1 MRDSERRVWSPA
13 DLLIRLVI
21 LVLAALLLM
30 ALQQTGRLEGVEGT
44 VVAVTTPGQL
54 GLTTLTARL
63 SDAFQSLAQFR
74 QLQQRSAELERI
86 NESLLVENLR
96 LQEVERENQRLREL
110 LAFAETRPGI
120 EFRGGQILARPIGYD
135 SNNFLN
141 FIMLDLGRRHGIQ
154 VGMPV
159 VNDQGLVGRISEV
172 NESTSK
178 VLLITDPSSTVN
190 TILQSSRLTGII
202 TGRPGSDP
210 VMGFVRQG
218 SEIAVGEIVLT
229 SGMGG
234 NFPKGIPVGQ
244 VTEVRQ
250 RDFEVVQ
257 EAVVRPTVDFD
268 RLEVVMVIT
277 NFDPLEFFAGMEDM
291 PVIPLLSP
299 NTIDS
304 PAINGEPQNSGNDAA
319 NELAPAPT
327 P

>member
-1 MRDSERRVWSPA
+1 MRDTERRSWSPA

-21 LVLAALLLM
+21 LVLAGLLLM

-54 GLTTLTARL
+54 GLTSLTDRVN
-63 SDAFQSLAQFR
+63 DAFQTVAQFR
-74 QLQQRSAELERI
+74 QLQQRVAELERI

-110 LAFAETRPGI
+110 LAFAETRPSI
-120 EFRGGQILARPIGYD
+120 EFRGGLILARPIGYD

-141 FIMLDLGRRHGIQ
+141 FIMLDLGRRHGIEI
-154 VGMPV
+154 GMPV

-190 TILQSSRLTGII
+190 TILQSSRLTGVI
-202 TGRPGSDP
+202 TGRPGADP

-218 SEIAVGEIVLT
+218 TEISVGEIVLT

-250 RDFEVVQ
+250 RDFEVFQ

-268 RLEVVMVIT
+268 RLEVVMVVT
-277 NFDPLEFFAGMEDM
+277 NFDPLEFMTGMED
-291 PVIPLLSP
+291 V
-299 NTIDS
+299 
-304 PAINGEPQNSGNDAA
+304 PAIPQPATNGSQ
-319 NELAPAPT
+319 PATIP
-327 P
+327 

>member
-1 MRDSERRVWSPA
+1 
-13 DLLIRLVI
+13 
-21 LVLAALLLM
+21 
-30 ALQQTGRLEGVEGT
+30 
-44 VVAVTTPGQL
+44 L
-54 GLTTLTARL
+54 GLTSLTDRV
-63 SDAFQSLAQFR
+63 SEAFQTVAQFR

-86 NESLLVENLR
+86 NESLLVENFR
-96 LQEVERENQRLREL
+96 LQEVERENQRLREQ
-110 LAFAETRPGI
+110 LAFAKTRPGI

-135 SNNFLN
+135 SNNFVN

-159 VNDQGLVGRISEV
+159 VNDQGLVGRIREV
-172 NESTSK
+172 NDSTSK

-190 TILQSSRLTGII
+190 TILQSSRLTGVIN
-202 TGRPGSDP
+202 GRPGADP

-218 SEIAVGEIVLT
+218 SEISVGEIVLT

-250 RDFEVVQ
+250 RDFEVFQ

-268 RLEVVMVIT
+268 RLEVVMIVT
-277 NFDPLEFFAGMEDM
+277 NFDPLEFVAGMEEV
-291 PVIPLLSP
+291 PVIPL
-299 NTIDS
+299 
-304 PAINGEPQNSGNDAA
+304 PATDESQ
-319 NELAPAPT
+319 PATT

>member
-1 MRDSERRVWSPA
+1 
-13 DLLIRLVI
+13 
-21 LVLAALLLM
+21 
-30 ALQQTGRLEGVEGT
+30 
-44 VVAVTTPGQL
+44 
-54 GLTTLTARL
+54 
-63 SDAFQSLAQFR
+63 
-74 QLQQRSAELERI
+74 
-86 NESLLVENLR
+86 
-96 LQEVERENQRLREL
+96 VERENQRLREL

-141 FIMLDLGRRHGIQ
+141 FIMLDLGRRHGIE
-154 VGMPV
+154 VSMPV

-178 VLLITDPSSTVN
+178 VLLITDPSSIVN
-190 TILQSSRLTGII
+190 TILQSSRLTGVI
-202 TGRPGSDP
+202 TGRPDADP

-218 SEIAVGEIVLT
+218 SDIAVGEIVLT

-250 RDFEVVQ
+250 RDFEVFQ

-277 NFDPLEFFAGMEDM
+277 NFDPLEFVSGMEEA
-291 PVIPLLSP
+291 PAVPLLSP
-299 NTIDS
+299 NTTNS
-304 PAINGEPQNSGNDAA
+304 PATDGAPPSNGNGADEAQ
-319 NELAPAPT
+319 PT
-327 P
+327 TIP